1 MQSIRLLS
9 ADILKTVVIVS
20 WLKNVILLMEMQN
33 SKKSSSVLVMDKLKD
48 VEELIDAVVQCAIK
62 IKADFNNKD
71 PKLFSKILMEIKVQ
85 NSSINLLINK
95 NRAPV
100 EDSSKE

>member
-62 IKADFNNKD
+62 IKADFNKD